1 MDNNDILIRLR
12 YALDLKNSDVKEIFA
27 LGGEQVKAVEV
38 PLILT
43 KTPDADAE
51 ETHEENMPLTNDQLE
66 RFLNGLITFNRGP
79 KPGVSGPPEVSG
91 EHINNLVLKKLRIA
105 LELTSED
112 VLDLWKKAGINVS
125 KGELGAF
132 LRKEGHK
139 NYKELGDQ
147 LMRNLLKGITLN
159 YRP

>member
-1 MDNNDILIRLR
+1 MDNNDILIRVR

-27 LGGEQVKAVEV
+27 LGGEKVDAVDV

-43 KTPDADAE
+43 KTPDADDEGAE
-51 ETHEENMPLTNDQLE
+51 ANIPLTNDQLE

-79 KPGVSGPPEVSG
+79 KPGDSGPPEVSG

-112 VLDLWKKAGINVS
+112 LLDLWKLAGINVS

>member
-27 LGGEQVKAVEV
+27 LGGEKVDAVDV

-43 KTPDADAE
+43 KTPEPGDEGAE
-51 ETHEENMPLTNDQLE
+51 ANIPLANDQLE

-79 KPGVSGPPEVSG
+79 KPGDSGPPEVSG

-112 VLDLWKKAGINVS
+112 LLDLWKLAGINVS

>member
-27 LGGEQVKAVEV
+27 LGGEKVDAVDV
-38 PLILT
+38 PSILT
-43 KTPDADAE
+43 KTPEPDDEGAE
-51 ETHEENMPLTNDQLE
+51 ANIPLANDQLE

-79 KPGVSGPPEVSG
+79 KPGDSGPPEVSG
-91 EHINNLVLKKLRIA
+91 EHVNNLVLKKLRIA

-112 VLDLWKKAGINVS
+112 LLDLWKLAGINVS

>member
-1 MDNNDILIRLR
+1 MDNNDVLIRLR

-27 LGGEQVKAVEV
+27 LGGEKVDAVDV

-43 KTPDADAE
+43 KTPEPEDEGAE
-51 ETHEENMPLTNDQLE
+51 ANIPLANDQLE

-79 KPGVSGPPEVSG
+79 KPGDSGPPEVSG
-91 EHINNLVLKKLRIA
+91 EHVNNLVLKKLRIA

-112 VLDLWKKAGINVS
+112 LLDLWKLAGINVS

>member
-27 LGGEQVKAVEV
+27 LGGEKVDAVDV

-43 KTPDADAE
+43 KTPEPDDEGAE
-51 ETHEENMPLTNDQLE
+51 ANIPLANDQLE

-79 KPGVSGPPEVSG
+79 KPGDSGPPEVSG
-91 EHINNLVLKKLRIA
+91 EHVNNLVLKKLRIA

-112 VLDLWKKAGINVS
+112 LLDLWKLAGINVS

>member
-27 LGGEQVKAVEV
+27 LGGEKVDAVEV

-43 KTPDADAE
+43 KTPEPDDEGAE
-51 ETHEENMPLTNDQLE
+51 ANIPLANDQLE

-79 KPGVSGPPEVSG
+79 KPGDSGPPEVSG

-112 VLDLWKKAGINVS
+112 LLDLWKLAGINVS

>member
-27 LGGEQVKAVEV
+27 LGGEKVDAVDV

-43 KTPDADAE
+43 KTPEPDDEGAE
-51 ETHEENMPLTNDQLE
+51 ANIPLANDQLE

-79 KPGVSGPPEVSG
+79 KPGDSGPPEVSG
-91 EHINNLVLKKLRIA
+91 EHVNNLVLKKLRIA

-112 VLDLWKKAGINVS
+112 LLDLWKLAGINVS

-147 LMRNLLKGITLN
+147 LMRNLFKGITLN

>member
-1 MDNNDILIRLR
+1 MDNNDVLIRLR

-27 LGGEQVKAVEV
+27 LGGEKVDAVDV

-43 KTPDADAE
+43 KTPEPDDEGAE
-51 ETHEENMPLTNDQLE
+51 PNIPLANDQLE

-79 KPGVSGPPEVSG
+79 KPGDSGPPEVSG
-91 EHINNLVLKKLRIA
+91 EHVNNLVLKKLRSA

-112 VLDLWKKAGINVS
+112 LLDLWKLAGINVS

>member
-1 MDNNDILIRLR
+1 MDNNDVLIRLR

-27 LGGEQVKAVEV
+27 LGGEKVDAVDV

-43 KTPDADAE
+43 KTPEPDDEGAE
-51 ETHEENMPLTNDQLE
+51 PNIPLANDQLE

-79 KPGVSGPPEVSG
+79 KPGDSGPPEVSG
-91 EHINNLVLKKLRIA
+91 EHVNNLVLKKLRIA

-112 VLDLWKKAGINVS
+112 LLDLWKLAGINVS

>member
-27 LGGEQVKAVEV
+27 LGGEKVDAVDV

-43 KTPDADAE
+43 KTPEPDDEGAE
-51 ETHEENMPLTNDQLE
+51 ANIPLANDQLE

-79 KPGVSGPPEVSG
+79 KPGDSGPPEVSG

-112 VLDLWKKAGINVS
+112 LLDLWKLAGINVS

>member
-27 LGGEQVKAVEV
+27 LGGEKVEAVDV

-43 KTPDADAE
+43 KTPEPDDEGAE
-51 ETHEENMPLTNDQLE
+51 DNIPLTNDQLE

-79 KPGVSGPPEVSG
+79 KPGDSGPPEVSG

-112 VLDLWKKAGINVS
+112 LLDLWKLAGINVS

>member
-27 LGGEQVKAVEV
+27 LGGEKVDAVDV

-43 KTPDADAE
+43 KTPEPDDEGAE
-51 ETHEENMPLTNDQLE
+51 DNIPLTNDQLE

-79 KPGVSGPPEVSG
+79 KPGDSGPPEVSG
-91 EHINNLVLKKLRIA
+91 EHVNNLVLKKLRIA

-112 VLDLWKKAGINVS
+112 LLDLWKLAGINVS

>member
-27 LGGEQVKAVEV
+27 LGGEKVDAVDV

-43 KTPDADAE
+43 KTPEPDDEGAE
-51 ETHEENMPLTNDQLE
+51 ANIPLANDQLE
-66 RFLNGLITFNRGP
+66 RFLNGLITFNRGR
-79 KPGVSGPPEVSG
+79 KPGDSGPPEVSG

-112 VLDLWKKAGINVS
+112 LLDLWKLAGINVS

>member
-27 LGGEQVKAVEV
+27 LGGEKVDAVDV

-43 KTPDADAE
+43 KTPEPDDEGAE
-51 ETHEENMPLTNDQLE
+51 ANIPLANDQLE

-79 KPGVSGPPEVSG
+79 KPGDSGPPEVSG
-91 EHINNLVLKKLRIA
+91 EHVNNLVLKKLRIA

-112 VLDLWKKAGINVS
+112 LLDLWKLAGINVS

-159 YRP
+159 YRS

>member
-27 LGGEQVKAVEV
+27 LGGEKVDAVDV

-43 KTPDADAE
+43 KTPEPDDEGAE
-51 ETHEENMPLTNDQLE
+51 ANLPLANDQLE

-79 KPGVSGPPEVSG
+79 KPGDSGPPEVSG
-91 EHINNLVLKKLRIA
+91 EHVNNLVLKKLRIA

-112 VLDLWKKAGINVS
+112 LLDLWKLAGINVS

>member
-27 LGGEQVKAVEV
+27 LGGEKVDAVDV

-43 KTPDADAE
+43 KTPEPDDEGAE
-51 ETHEENMPLTNDQLE
+51 DNIPLANDQLE

-79 KPGVSGPPEVSG
+79 KPGNAGPPEVSG
-91 EHINNLVLKKLRIA
+91 EHVNNLVLKKLRIA

-112 VLDLWKKAGINVS
+112 LLDLWKLAGINVS

>member
-27 LGGEQVKAVEV
+27 LGGEKVDAVDV

-43 KTPDADAE
+43 KTPEPDDEGAE
-51 ETHEENMPLTNDQLE
+51 ANIPLANDQLE
-66 RFLNGLITFNRGP
+66 RFLNGLITFNRGL
-79 KPGVSGPPEVSG
+79 KPGNAGPPEVSG
-91 EHINNLVLKKLRIA
+91 EHVNNLVLKKLRIA

-112 VLDLWKKAGINVS
+112 LLDLWKLAGINVS

>member
-1 MDNNDILIRLR
+1 M
-12 YALDLKNSDVKEIFA
+12 
-27 LGGEQVKAVEV
+27 
-38 PLILT
+38 
-43 KTPDADAE
+43 
-51 ETHEENMPLTNDQLE
+51 
-66 RFLNGLITFNRGP
+66 
-79 KPGVSGPPEVSG
+79 
-91 EHINNLVLKKLRIA
+91 LKKLRIA

-112 VLDLWKKAGINVS
+112 LLDLWKLAGINVS

>member
-12 YALDLKNSDVKEIFA
+12 YALDLKNSEVKEIFA
-27 LGGEQVKAVEV
+27 LGGEKVDAVDV

-43 KTPDADAE
+43 KTPEPDDEGAE
-51 ETHEENMPLTNDQLE
+51 DNIPLTNDQLE

-79 KPGVSGPPEVSG
+79 KPGDSGPPEVSG

-112 VLDLWKKAGINVS
+112 LLDLWKLAGINVS

>member
-27 LGGEQVKAVEV
+27 LGGEKVDAVDV

-43 KTPDADAE
+43 KTPEPEDEGAE
-51 ETHEENMPLTNDQLE
+51 ANIPLANDQLE

-79 KPGVSGPPEVSG
+79 KPGDSGPPEVSG
-91 EHINNLVLKKLRIA
+91 EHINNLILKKLRIA

-112 VLDLWKKAGINVS
+112 LLDLWKLAGINVS

>member
-27 LGGEQVKAVEV
+27 LGGEKVDAVDV

-43 KTPDADAE
+43 KTPEPDDEGAE
-51 ETHEENMPLTNDQLE
+51 ANIPLANDQLE

-79 KPGVSGPPEVSG
+79 KPGNSGPPEVSG
-91 EHINNLVLKKLRIA
+91 EHINNLILKKLRIA

-112 VLDLWKKAGINVS
+112 LLDLWKLAGINVS

>member
-27 LGGEQVKAVEV
+27 LGGEKVDAVDV
-38 PLILT
+38 PFILT
-43 KTPDADAE
+43 KTPEPDDEGAE
-51 ETHEENMPLTNDQLE
+51 DNIPLTNDQLE

-79 KPGVSGPPEVSG
+79 KPGDSGPPEVSG
-91 EHINNLVLKKLRIA
+91 EHVNNLVLKKLRIA

-112 VLDLWKKAGINVS
+112 LLDLWKLAGINVS

>member
-27 LGGEQVKAVEV
+27 LGGEKVDALDV

-43 KTPDADAE
+43 KTPEPDDEGAE
-51 ETHEENMPLTNDQLE
+51 ANIPLANDQLE

-79 KPGVSGPPEVSG
+79 KPGDSGPPEVSG
-91 EHINNLVLKKLRIA
+91 EHVNNLVLKKLRIA

-112 VLDLWKKAGINVS
+112 LLDLWKLAGINVS

>member
-27 LGGEQVKAVEV
+27 LGGEKVDAVDV

-43 KTPDADAE
+43 KTPESDDEGAE
-51 ETHEENMPLTNDQLE
+51 ANIPLANDQLE

-79 KPGVSGPPEVSG
+79 KPGNSGPPEVSG
-91 EHINNLVLKKLRIA
+91 EHINNLILKKLRIA

-112 VLDLWKKAGINVS
+112 LLDLWKLAGINVS

>member
-1 MDNNDILIRLR
+1 MDNNDVLIRLR

-27 LGGEQVKAVEV
+27 LGGEKVSAVDI

-43 KTPDADAE
+43 KTPEPDDEGAE
-51 ETHEENMPLTNDQLE
+51 ANIPLANDQLE

-79 KPGVSGPPEVSG
+79 KPGDSGPPEVSG

-112 VLDLWKKAGINVS
+112 LLDLWKLAGINVS

-139 NYKELGDQ
+139 NYKQLGDQ

>member
-27 LGGEQVKAVEV
+27 LGGEKVDAVDV

-43 KTPDADAE
+43 KTPEPDDEGAE
-51 ETHEENMPLTNDQLE
+51 ANIPLANDQLE

-79 KPGVSGPPEVSG
+79 KPGDSRPPEVSG

-112 VLDLWKKAGINVS
+112 LLDLWKLAGINVS

>member
-27 LGGEQVKAVEV
+27 LGGEKVDAVDV

-43 KTPDADAE
+43 KTPEPDDEGAE
-51 ETHEENMPLTNDQLE
+51 ANIPLANDQLE

-79 KPGVSGPPEVSG
+79 KPGDSGPPEVSG

-112 VLDLWKKAGINVS
+112 LLDLWKLAGINVS

-139 NYKELGDQ
+139 NYKELDDQ
-147 LMRNLLKGITLN
+147 LMRTLLKGITLN

>member
-1 MDNNDILIRLR
+1 MDNNDILIRVR

-27 LGGEQVKAVEV
+27 LGGEQVDAVDV
-38 PLILT
+38 PLLLT
-43 KTPDADAE
+43 KTPDAEDEGAE
-51 ETHEENMPLTNDQLE
+51 DNIPLANDQLE

-79 KPGVSGPPEVSG
+79 KPGDSGPPEVTG
-91 EHINNLVLKKLRIA
+91 EHVNNLVLKKLRIA
-105 LELTSED
+105 LELTSD
-112 VLDLWKKAGINVS
+112 DLLDLWKLAGINVS
-125 KGELGAF
+125 KGELSAF

-139 NYKELGDQ
+139 NYQQLGDQ